1 MTTRGVDDGNRPYE
15 FAVCLTH
22 DVDRVYKTYQ
32 SLYNA
37 ITERD
42 PSRIAGLVAANNPY
56 WQFERIMD
64 IESSLGVRSS
74 FHVLD
79 EKRLLARPV
88 REWVTRSGWKLF
100 AGRYDVTDDAV
111 AATLRVLDRFGW
123 ELALHGSYTSS
134 TDPDRF
140 TTEKARI
147 ERAADT
153 TIRGNRQH
161 YWRLSRPDT
170 WRHLRDA
177 GISYDASIGDSH
189 ALTFQEGYDLLR
201 PFGNEFVVFP
211 WSLMDGAV
219 MRSADSPTGALGNCT
234 AVLEEAREHGSVV
247 CLDWHL
253 ARFCADDYP
262 GWGRVYEAAIERAL
276 EMGAWV
282 GPPGTFYDAL
292 PHPNGTIDDAL
303 STLTSGDEPIDQ
315 GDSQPDLRE
324 LSHD

>member
-42 PSRIAGLVAANNPY
+42 PTRVAGLFSSQNPY

-64 IESSLGVRSS
+64 AESERGVRSS

-79 EKRLLARPV
+79 EKPLQERPV
-88 REWVTRSGWKLF
+88 REWFSMSGWKLF
-100 AGRYDVTDDAV
+100 AGRYDPTDPDI

-123 ELALHGSYTSS
+123 EIALHGSYTSS
-134 TDPDRF
+134 TDPGRF
-140 TTEKARI
+140 GHEKSRI
-147 ERAADT
+147 EAAADT
-153 TIRGNRQH
+153 RIRGNRQH
-161 YWRLSRPDT
+161 YWRHSPPDT

-177 GISYDASIGDSH
+177 GLRYDLSLGDSH
-189 ALTFQEGYDLLR
+189 ALQYQHGYDLHR
-201 PFGNEFVVFP
+201 PFDDEFVVFP

-219 MRSADSPTGALGNCT
+219 MRSAESPAGALENC
-234 AVLEEAREHGSVV
+234 AEVFEEAREHRSVL

-253 ARFCADDYP
+253 ARFAGSDYP
-262 GWGRVYEAAIERAL
+262 GWGEVYERAIDRAL

-282 GPPGTFYDAL
+282 GPPGRFYEAL
-292 PHPNGTIDDAL
+292 DHPEGTVDDAL
-303 STLTSGDEPIDQ
+303 ATLASTTDRRETPSGSP
-315 GDSQPDLRE
+315 SLATP
-324 LSHD
+324 